1 MLIATQLAFCKGIL
15 VKVDV
20 SDISKSP
27 AGFSFLIQTGVLQK
41 LSSAL
46 FEDDIIDLVDNC

>member
-27 AGFSFLIQTGVLQK
+27 AGFSFLVQTGVLQK

>member
-20 SDISKSP
+20 SGAILVKINDFIP
-27 AGFSFLIQTGVLQK
+27 IGLI
-41 LSSAL
+41 
-46 FEDDIIDLVDNC
+46 